1 MFLAEHHS
9 TNQLHHVEY
18 TLLVDSDDSII
29 LFFGHPEQQ
38 AVLGNTSVVDQS
50 VNAAELLLN
59 SLDHFF
65 TLCIICNIRRKQS
78 HFYTVRTAS
87 FSDFFSVCLIPI
99 AWIVIDSDIVTVFCK
114 TFCDTSTDAL
124 RCTGNQCGCHRRNHP
139 FCVSCLSVEQRFS
152 LSHHFLNHFCTRLHI
167 VYHAGNQTAQERAFF
182 DVAVHNCLSQ

>member
-1 MFLAEHHS
+1 MKYKVMRMICMFDLP
-9 TNQLHHVEY
+9 VETEEEKKAY
-18 TLLVDSDDSII
+18 RC
-29 LFFGHPEQQ
+29 F
-38 AVLGNTSVVDQS
+38 
-50 VNAAELLLN
+50 
-59 SLDHFF
+59 
-65 TLCIICNIRRKQS
+65 R
-78 HFYTVRTAS
+78 
-87 FSDFFSVCLIPI
+87 IPI